1 MIFITNTIRRGAV
14 MKKTII
20 VLIFILSF
28 AGYSKADDNFWI
40 NLGYSYYLP
49 EESGAKAPT
58 GPANLTIGG
67 QVTDWV
73 AIDFSIGYLWDLK
86 TKNAD
91 TDINTMPIRLDF
103 LIQPSFDTGMFDV
116 LPYIGIGPQI
126 SANNTNYANNIF
138 SYGFSAKAGVRFIE
152 NGVLFGIGAEY
163 LYNPLEVNYNGVKNK
178 YNASGIMFGGEVG
191 IVF

>member
-1 MIFITNTIRRGAV
+1 
-14 MKKTII
+14 MKKALI
-20 VLIFILSF
+20 VVMFLMSF
-28 AGYSKADDNFWI
+28 AGYSYAEDMWI

-49 EESGAKAPT
+49 EESGAKAPM

-86 TKNAD
+86 PKQAD
-91 TDINTMPIRLDF
+91 TDINSMPIRLDF

-138 SYGFSAKAGVRFIE
+138 SYGFSAKAGVRFVE
-152 NGVLFGIGAEY
+152 NGFLFGIGAEY
-163 LYNPLEVNYNGVKNK
+163 LYNPLEVEYNGIKNK
-178 YNASGIMFGGEVG
+178 YNASGIMFGGEIGV
-191 IVF
+191 VF

>member
-1 MIFITNTIRRGAV
+1 MKKAV
-14 MKKTII
+14 MI
-20 VLIFILSF
+20 VISLMLFT
-28 AGYSKADDNFWI
+28 GYSYAGDMWI

-86 TKNAD
+86 PKKAD
-91 TDINTMPIRLDF
+91 TDIAIMPIRLD
-103 LIQPSFDTGMFDV
+103 LLLQPRFATGMFDV

-126 SANNTNYANNIF
+126 SANHTDYSNNIF
-138 SYGFSAKAGVRFIE
+138 SYGFSAKAGVRFVE
-152 NGVLFGIGAEY
+152 NGWLFGIGLEY
-163 LYNPLEVNYNGVKNK
+163 LYNPIEVEYNGEKHK
-178 YNASGIMFGGEVG
+178 YNTSGIMFGGEVG
-191 IVF
+191 VVF